1 MKQIIIS
8 MLKAANIDP
17 ATHVL
22 EVDIEEA
29 GELDEVNDDENINAE
44 GEEEGMNHDLIE
56 NGDRNPGNYI
66 TGG

>member
-8 MLKAANIDP
+8 MLEAANIDP

-44 GEEEGMNHDLIE
+44 GEE
-56 NGDRNPGNYI
+56 
-66 TGG
+66 